1 MPELQ
6 SAAPV
11 PRFDLGRIVPIIAQN
26 SGRRAR
32 QRRLRGGFD
41 AHNSQSKVGCRGR
54 GGRARERPALA
65 QDKLRIGKSVPNS
78 WAFAATDVGVQTGIF
93 KQEGIELAISSFKGD
108 AQMQAGLT
116 AGAVDVALGSG
127 PGLGFRAKGVPAIG
141 VAAMYGA
148 PSNLALVVLA
158 KSPIKT
164 VADLKGKRI
173 GVTTGGS
180 LTDWLSRE
188 LARQQGWGR
197 DGMQVMPLGSMQ
209 ARLAAMERGDL
220 DAMVIESATRLR
232 ARGTE
237 AAAASCSTSA
247 TSRRIST
254 PTSSSRPT
262 RMVAKRTDALRRF
275 LRGWFKTI
283 AFIRANKDATVK
295 ITAKAIDVRESI
307 VTRIYDAQVNGFSRD
322 GAWNP
327 AAIEVIRRSLK
338 DLGILDSLPDAR
350 TIYNDKFVPVK
361 L

>member
-1 MPELQ
+1 MLPIPEKWLVATALVL
-6 SAAPV
+6 SALLVSA
-11 PRFDLGRIVPIIAQN
+11 
-26 SGRRAR
+26 
-32 QRRLRGGFD
+32 
-41 AHNSQSKVGCRGR
+41 
-54 GGRARERPALA
+54 PALA

-78 WAFAATDVGVQTGIF
+78 WAFSATDVGVQTGIF

-148 PSNLALVVLA
+148 PSNLALVVLN

-164 VADLKGKRI
+164 IADLKGKRI
-173 GVTTGGS
+173 GVTTAGS

-197 DGMQVMPLGSMQ
+197 DGMQVLPLGSVQ

-220 DAMVIESATRLR
+220 DALVIESATGFELEELKKGRIVLDF
-232 ARGTE
+232 GDIEKNFYTHVIF
-237 AAAASCSTSA
+237 A
-247 TSRRIST
+247 TDN
-254 PTSSSRPT
+254 
-262 RMVAKRTDALRRF
+262 MVGKRTDALQRF

-283 AFIRANKDATVK
+283 AFIRANKAETVK
-295 ITAKAIDVRESI
+295 ITSKAIEVRES
-307 VTRIYDAQVNGFSRD
+307 VVNRIYDAQVNGFSRD
-322 GAWNP
+322 GAWDP
-327 AAIEVIRRSLK
+327 VAIEVIRKSLK

-350 TIYNDKFVPVK
+350 TIYNDQFVPVK

>member
-1 MPELQ
+1 M
-6 SAAPV
+6 
-11 PRFDLGRIVPIIAQN
+11 PRFQKRSSMVAALVAAAALV
-26 SGRRAR
+26 SG
-32 QRRLRGGFD
+32 
-41 AHNSQSKVGCRGR
+41 
-54 GGRARERPALA
+54 PAPA
-65 QDKLRIGKSVPNS
+65 QDALRIGKSVPNS
-78 WAFAATDVGVQTGIF
+78 WAFAATDVGVQSGIF
-93 KQEGIELAISSFKGD
+93 KQEGVDLAISSFKGD
-108 AQMQAGLT
+108 AQMQTGLT

-148 PSNLALVVLA
+148 PSNLAVVVLA

-220 DAMVIESATRLR
+220 DAMVIESASGFELEELK
-232 ARGTE
+232 RGRILVDFGEIEKNFYTHVIY
-237 AAAASCSTSA
+237 A
-247 TSRRIST
+247 TDN
-254 PTSSSRPT
+254 
-262 RMVAKRTDALRRF
+262 MVEKRTDVLRRF

-283 AFIRANKDATVK
+283 AFIHTNKDATVK
-295 ITAKAIDVRESI
+295 ITAKAIDVRESV

-322 GAWNP
+322 GAWDP
-327 AAIEVIRRSLK
+327 AAIEVIRKSLK
-338 DLGILDSLPDAR
+338 ELGILDSLPDAR
-350 TIYNDKFVPVK
+350 TIYNDQFVPVK

>member
-1 MPELQ
+1 MVIRRRTVVAGLL
-6 SAAPV
+6 AAT
-11 PRFDLGRIVPIIAQN
+11 LA
-26 SGRRAR
+26 SG
-32 QRRLRGGFD
+32 
-41 AHNSQSKVGCRGR
+41 
-54 GGRARERPALA
+54 PALA

-78 WAFAATDVGVQTGIF
+78 WAFAATDVGVQAGIF
-93 KQEGIELAISSFKGD
+93 KQEGIDLAISSFKGD

-148 PSNLALVVLA
+148 PSNLSVVVLA
-158 KSPIKT
+158 KSPIKA

-188 LARQQGWGR
+188 LSRQQGWGR

-220 DAMVIESATRLR
+220 DAMVVESASGFELEELK
-232 ARGTE
+232 RGRIIIDFGNIEKNFYTHVIF
-237 AAAASCSTSA
+237 ASDA
-247 TSRRIST
+247 
-254 PTSSSRPT
+254 
-262 RMVAKRTDALRRF
+262 MVEKRTDTLRRF

-283 AFIRANKDATVK
+283 AFIHANKAETVK
-295 ITAKAIDVRESI
+295 ITAKAIGVRESI
-307 VTRIYDAQVNGFSRD
+307 VSRIYDAQVNGFSRD

-327 AAIEVIRRSLK
+327 ASIEVIRRSLK
-338 DLGILDSLPDAR
+338 DLGILDSVPDAR

-361 L
+361 F

>member
-1 MPELQ
+1 MLK
-6 SAAPV
+6 SLKRRSTAVVLMASLV
-11 PRFDLGRIVPIIAQN
+11 LA
-26 SGRRAR
+26 SGA
-32 QRRLRGGFD
+32 
-41 AHNSQSKVGCRGR
+41 
-54 GGRARERPALA
+54 ALA

-78 WAFAATDVGVQTGIF
+78 WAFAATDVGVQAGIF
-93 KQEGIELAISSFKGD
+93 KQEGIDLAISSFKGD
-108 AQMQAGLT
+108 AQMQTGLT

-148 PSNLALVVLA
+148 PSNLAVVVLA

-188 LARQQGWGR
+188 LARQRGWGS

-220 DAMVIESATRLR
+220 DAMVVESASGFELEELNKGRILLDFGEIEKNFYTHVIF
-232 ARGTE
+232 
-237 AAAASCSTSA
+237 A
-247 TSRRIST
+247 TDALI
-254 PTSSSRPT
+254 
-262 RMVAKRTDALRRF
+262 VKRTDVLQRF

-283 AFIRANKDATVK
+283 AYIHANKDATVK
-295 ITAKAIDVRESI
+295 ITAKAIDVRES
-307 VTRIYDAQVNGFSRD
+307 VVSKIYDAQVNGFSRD

-327 AAIEVIRRSLK
+327 VAIEVIRKSLK

>member
-1 MPELQ
+1 MPRILKCGSMVAMLAATLLASG
-6 SAAPV
+6 SA
-11 PRFDLGRIVPIIAQN
+11 Q
-26 SGRRAR
+26 
-32 QRRLRGGFD
+32 
-41 AHNSQSKVGCRGR
+41 
-54 GGRARERPALA
+54 A
-65 QDKLRIGKSVPNS
+65 QDKVRIGKSVPNS
-78 WAFAATDVGVQTGIF
+78 WAFAATDVGVQSGIF
-93 KQEGIELAISSFKGD
+93 KQEGIDLAISSFKGD

-148 PSNLALVVLA
+148 PSNLAVVVLA

-220 DAMVIESATRLR
+220 DAMVVESASGFELEELKRGRLVIDF
-232 ARGTE
+232 GEIEKNFYTHVIF
-237 AAAASCSTSA
+237 A
-247 TSRRIST
+247 TDAMID
-254 PTSSSRPT
+254 
-262 RMVAKRTDALRRF
+262 KRTDVLRRF

-307 VTRIYDAQVNGFSRD
+307 VSRIYDAQVGGFSAD

-327 AAIEVIRRSLK
+327 ASIQVISKSLK
-338 DLGILDSLPDAR
+338 DLGILDSLPDPRA
-350 TIYNDKFVPVK
+350 IYNDKFVPVK
-361 L
+361 F